1 MVVVSSSGQ
10 ASFASSKGPQDVY
23 TSRTVRVRAAVA
35 PVSISEQSGNTFP
48 PMRASPLRP
57 CFRRVGNFRDFRGP
71 SAVAFAG
78 PRAGSK
84 ASRGCGAHAPG
95 NPKLAVAYVRVST
108 DEQRLGPDAQRQ
120 AIGEWASREA
130 VEVLAWHAD
139 LGVGGTRELEQ
150 RPALVAA
157 LGELNVAGAGLLV
170 VAKRDRLARDVA
182 VASAVERAV
191 QRCGARVVAADG
203 AANGDGD
210 ADRFLRRIL
219 DAAAEYER
227 ALIRARTKVA
237 LQAKRARGERVG
249 TVPFGFAV
257 SADGQVVPDS
267 AEQAVIRRVR
277 DLRAAGLS
285 VRRVVAESC
294 KEGLMSRAGRP
305 LSVTQVYRML
315 TRVDAT

>member
-1 MVVVSSSGQ
+1 LRRQQG
-10 ASFASSKGPQDVY
+10 FKGMR
-23 TSRTVRVRAAVA
+23 RTR
-35 PVSISEQSGNTFP
+35 
-48 PMRASPLRP
+48 
-57 CFRRVGNFRDFRGP
+57 
-71 SAVAFAG
+71 
-78 PRAGSK
+78 
-84 ASRGCGAHAPG
+84 PG
-95 NPKLAVAYVRVST
+95 NPKLAVAYLRVST
-108 DEQRLGPDAQRQ
+108 EEQRLGSDAQRR

-130 VEVLAWHAD
+130 VDVLAWHAD
-139 LGVGGTRELEQ
+139 LGVSGGRELED

-157 LGELNVAGAGLLV
+157 LGELKVAGAGLLV

-182 VASAVERAV
+182 VAAAVERAV

-210 ADRFLRRIL
+210 ADQFLRPIL

-257 SADGQVVPDS
+257 NAVGQLVPDS
-267 AEQAVIRRVR
+267 TEQAVIRRVR

-285 VRRVVAESC
+285 VRRVVAEC
-294 KEGLMSRAGRP
+294 RMEGLMSRAGTP
-305 LSVTQVYRML
+305 FSVTQVYRML